1 MIDLLKALLPVAL
14 LLAGG
19 CTALSQRAYSGQERT
34 IARMLEDE
42 KCRTVLVEIVDA
54 RLQSQAERADAEK
67 WRFSTGQAA
76 AALGGTGALSAL
88 LAYLAKQRGAG
99 HADG

>member
-1 MIDLLKALLPVAL
+1 MTALFKALLPAAL

-42 KCRTVLVEIVDA
+42 KCRTKLVEIVDS

>member
-1 MIDLLKALLPVAL
+1 MNNLLKAMPLVVLLM
-14 LLAGG
+14 AGG
-19 CTALSQRAYSGQERT
+19 CTSLSQRAYNAQEKT
-34 IARMLEDE
+34 TARMLEDE
-42 KCRTVLVEIVDA
+42 KCRTVLVEIVDS